1 MTRNDLEKSFFLRGE
16 LSSQREELQRLK
28 SASLVQSPRFGG
40 IRSTVRIDKVAAR
53 ANNIVDLEASIKQTS
68 ALLDEVH
75 GFIQNI
81 PDPLLRS
88 ILENKWWNN
97 FTWEQTSK
105 LLGASSPV
113 SIRKRYS
120 RFAKNAFLSCSLQVF

>member
-105 LLGASSPV
+105 LLGASSPD

-120 RFAKNAFLSCSLQVF
+120 RFAKNAFLS